1 MSKTGMTVSQHT
13 TAPKRDKSTSKSAA
27 AQRSSQPAG
36 FFDGLREA
44 YSLDLRSLA
53 LFRIALGA
61 MILIDL
67 VMRAVDLNVFYTDWG
82 VLPRGAYLDKF
93 ANPLRFSIHLMSG
106 IWQFE
111 AALFLI
117 AAAFAVAL
125 MLGVRTRLVTIISW
139 FLLVSLEMRNH
150 IILQGG
156 DVYFRLLLFWS
167 MFLPLGALYSV
178 DSALNTSDP
187 PRSNRFFSYAGLALL
202 LQVAFVYAF
211 SVAMKSGKEW
221 RSEYSAVYY
230 ALSIE
235 QMSTPVGRFLL
246 HFPRLLPILTRMA
259 LVGEA
264 VIPAL
269 LLFPFRSGPVRTF
282 AVLTVMGLHL
292 AFGLSIRL
300 GHFPYICFLAVLPL
314 LPGRFWER
322 TPVRRAFQRKKNNDH
337 NAGNGIPGTGL
348 RWYYDNTC
356 PFCKKTIYALRTFLF
371 LPGAQI
377 FGAQDDP
384 VTAAELRRQNSWIVV
399 DEQGHRLYKWEAF
412 TVVVSRSPVF
422 SRLSRLLQL
431 QGMSHWGLRLYEWV
445 AAHRESLTKL
455 VSPAEFRKRELIQP
469 WWAEVVSVVLIAY
482 ILLWNIGTAMHRP
495 LIPPQYQTIG
505 WTLAIDQAWDMF
517 APYPLKYDGW
527 YVIDGHLVN
536 GTEVNLLEP
545 GKPVTFDKPEN
556 VADLYKNERW
566 RKYLMNLSLAD
577 FSDYR
582 LYLGKYLCRSYNLR
596 HPGGAGDPE
605 ALNTF
610 NIYFMSHNIPPPGAT
625 QSAQPSK
632 DLLWTHYC
640 FK

>member
-1 MSKTGMTVSQHT
+1 MSISQQT
-13 TAPKRDKSTSKSAA
+13 TPSKPHKARSAVAPSPLPAPRTKFLTYLRD
-27 AQRSSQPAG
+27 
-36 FFDGLREA
+36 A

-53 LFRIALGA
+53 LFRIALGV

-67 VMRAVDLNVFYTDWG
+67 AMRTVDLNIFYTDWG

-106 IWQFE
+106 VWQFE

-125 MLGVRTRLVTIISW
+125 ILGVRTRLVTIVSW
-139 FLLVSLEMRNH
+139 FLLVSLEMRNPA
-150 IILQGG
+150 ILQGG
-156 DVYFRLLLFWS
+156 DVYFRLLTFWA

-178 DSALNTSDP
+178 DSALNTSPDP
-187 PRSNRFFSYAGLALL
+187 PQQDRFFSYAGLALL

-221 RSEYSAVYY
+221 RTEYSAVYY

-246 HFPRLLPILTRMA
+246 HFPKLLPVLTR
-259 LVGEA
+259 LSLIGEA
-264 VIPAL
+264 VVPAL
-269 LLFPFRSGPVRTF
+269 LLCPVWSGPVRTF
-282 AVLTVMGLHL
+282 AVLAVMALHL

-300 GHFPYICFLAVLPL
+300 GHFPFICFLAVLPL
-314 LPGRFWER
+314 LPGWFWER
-322 TPVRRAFQRKKNNDH
+322 TPIRRAFQRRKDNNG
-337 NAGNGIPGTGL
+337 AAPGTGL
-348 RWYYDNTC
+348 RLYYDTTC

-371 LPGAQI
+371 LPEAQI

-384 VTAAELRRQNSWIVV
+384 LTAGELRRHNSWILV
-399 DEQGHRLYKWEAF
+399 DQQGHRFYKWEALA
-412 TVVVSRSPVF
+412 VIVSQSPIF
-422 SRLSRLLQL
+422 SRLSQLMRIRPISRL
-431 QGMSHWGLRLYEWV
+431 GVRFYDWV
-445 AAHRESLTKL
+445 ASHREFLTKL
-455 VSPAEFRKRELIQP
+455 VSLAEFRRRDFQQA
-469 WWAEVVSVVLIAY
+469 WWAEALSVILIFY
-482 ILLWNIGTAMHRP
+482 VLLWNIGTAMHRP
-495 LIPPQYQTIG
+495 VIPVQYQPIG

-536 GTEVNLLEP
+536 GTEVNVLEP
-545 GKPVTFDKPEN
+545 GKPVSFDKPASI
-556 VADLYKNERW
+556 ADMYKNERW

-582 LYLGKYLCRSYNLR
+582 LYYGRYLCRSYNLR
-596 HPGGAGDPE
+596 HPRGAADPE

-610 NIYFMSHNIPPPGAT
+610 NIYFMSHNISLSG
-625 QSAQPSK
+625 QPSQPAK
-632 DLLWTHYC
+632 DVLWTHYC